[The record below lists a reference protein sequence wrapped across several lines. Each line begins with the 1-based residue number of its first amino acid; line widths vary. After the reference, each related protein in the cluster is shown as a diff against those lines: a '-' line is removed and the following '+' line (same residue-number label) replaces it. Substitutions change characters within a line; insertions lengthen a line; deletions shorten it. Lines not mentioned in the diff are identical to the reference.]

1 MNTRF
6 SGSFIIL
13 IIMLV
18 GTHSVA
24 LDDPNGLLGLDECL
38 AIAEKNNTDLR
49 IARDKVKESE
59 AAYHGKLGLLLPQV
73 DANLG
78 YFRYKEQLPSKKQR
92 FGESLDDYYAELV
105 MKLPL
110 FQGGRDYGQIEAAK
124 SALDAEKQR
133 LEQVRRTV
141 FAVVKKAYYERVRG
155 GISLSIQKELLKGL
169 EEQSIIAKLLYA
181 SGKISTID
189 VLKIETQ
196 VAASRDTLAN
206 LENIVR
212 VRSLALGRAMGRD
225 APVDTVSDIAD
236 MDTGIT
242 IQKKCLSGGFVSNPE
257 RKIAV
262 SLLEKSRNDE
272 MVIASGH
279 YPYLSLMGS
288 YNWEDKKFFPGNPNW
303 NVGGAVTIPVFYGG
317 RVAMAV
323 SEARA
328 RTRQMETRLDG
339 LIKDLT
345 VRFETSVATVTDSLN
360 RLATTRKVL
369 SLAEEAYKTSLVR
382 YKAGRL
388 SSLDLLDAQ
397 TVWYNARLGYVK
409 NIIDCRVAMAE
420 IEQICPE
427 ALKSEWEGTK

>member
-1 MNTRF
+1 
-6 SGSFIIL
+6 
-13 IIMLV
+13 MLV